1 MISVKD
7 LIKTSNG
14 TRILRG
20 VSFEV
25 PPQTVLGIIGA
36 SGSGK
41 TTLLRCLNG
50 LERIDGGMIEADGL
64 RLEPNL
70 SRSEYN
76 RRVNELRRKVGTVF
90 QHLYL
95 FPHLT
100 VLGNVIEAPTR
111 ATVPHPKAISE
122 AYELLES
129 VGLKEKARRY
139 PESLSGGEQQRVA
152 IARALAMHP
161 ALLMFDEPTSAL
173 DPKRSAGLRSLLRGF
188 VERGH
193 TMVIVSHSIGFLE
206 GLADQL
212 LYMEAGEVVEAG
224 ATDLV
229 LNSLRDPRTKDF
241 VEQAKCGIAAKPD
254 SSASGFSD
262 LSCSR
267 KSHGLISGHTNPPEP
282 CASKAVA
289 EQSASREIH

>member
-1 MISVKD
+1 MIRVTD
-7 LIKTSNG
+7 LIKQANG

-25 PPQTVLGIIGA
+25 APQTVLGIIGA

-50 LERIDGGMIEADGL
+50 LERIDGGAIECEDVHLDA
-64 RLEPNL
+64 NL
-70 SRSEYN
+70 SEHEYS
-76 RRVNELRRKVGTVF
+76 RRVKELRRKVGTVF

-100 VLGNVIEAPTR
+100 VLGNIIEAPTHVLR
-111 ATVPHPKAISE
+111 VPRQKAESE
-122 AYELLES
+122 ALGLLES
-129 VGLKEKARRY
+129 VGLKDKARRY

-188 VERGH
+188 VTRGH
-193 TMVIVSHSIGFLE
+193 TMVIVSHSIRFLE
-206 GLADQL
+206 GLADQV
-212 LYMEAGEVVEAG
+212 LYLEAGEVVEFG
-224 ATDLV
+224 STDRI
-229 LNSLRDPRTKDF
+229 LNAPQDPRTKDF
-241 VEQAKCGIAAKPD
+241 LQQAK
-254 SSASGFSD
+254 
-262 LSCSR
+262 
-267 KSHGLISGHTNPPEP
+267 
-282 CASKAVA
+282 
-289 EQSASREIH
+289 